1 MNLND
6 LFFCTEEDQEICDN
20 NEKIVNGIRPSVE
33 KIINSTVSWLLTQYI
48 NSLNSLFYGSTNMQ
62 KDLYCSYYPN
72 ISLSSFIL
80 PSIIGFLFYLLIYI
94 VSRILNETRFRAL
107 IYREIYEL
115 LILLPLAYAFLAIPC
130 ISINNQTIYQIG
142 LDYIRSVI
150 ASTLISVVPFQMS
163 YSIVATT
170 AVSVVQN
177 LGGGGKTTPIVA
189 MYAENIKST
198 YLNLANFLSIG
209 YVLGATFLFLYDVLT
224 YGFVKYLLPI
234 AILLRFLPITKRL
247 GGGLIGLIIGS
258 AVGIPLV
265 LAFVN
270 FPILKTF
277 GFAYYEN
284 GKLNQTGGLSFITDL
299 VAMGV
304 SIGVIVMILD
314 HLRII
319 NWLSKLK
326 NIAKIYPGKFHPEKL
341 IPSSLRST
349 IVRSMFSG
357 LAGLNR
363 HYFSLLFVQ
372 AILTLFN
379 IFVIV
384 FGLLANLLM
393 PTLTFILISTLVRYL
408 SKLYGEEFDL
418 GNLTRLI

>member
-1 MNLND
+1 
-6 LFFCTEEDQEICDN
+6 
-20 NEKIVNGIRPSVE
+20 
-33 KIINSTVSWLLTQYI
+33 
-48 NSLNSLFYGSTNMQ
+48 
-62 KDLYCSYYPN
+62 
-72 ISLSSFIL
+72 L

-209 YVLGATFLFLYDVLT
+209 YILGATFLFLYDVLT

-284 GKLNQTGGLSFITDL
+284 GNLNQTSGLSFITNL

-326 NIAKIYPGKFHPEKL
+326 NIAKIDPSKL

>member
-6 LFFCTEEDQEICDN
+6 LFFCTEEDQKICDN
-20 NEKIVNGIRPSVE
+20 NEQIIKGIRPSVE
-33 KIINSTVSWLLTQYI
+33 KIINSTVSWLLNQYI
-48 NSLNSLFYGSTNMQ
+48 NSINSLFYGSTNMQ
-62 KDLYCSYYPN
+62 KDLYCN
-72 ISLSSFIL
+72 LNVSLSSFIL

-115 LILLPLAYAFLAIPC
+115 LILLPLAYVFLAIPC

-150 ASTLISVVPFQMS
+150 ASTLISIVPFQMS

-209 YVLGATFLFLYDVLT
+209 YILGATFLFLYDVLT

-319 NWLSKLK
+319 NWLSKLRNIDKINPK
-326 NIAKIYPGKFHPEKL
+326 NL